1 MKNAFLL
8 YACFLISAMPA
19 CRQQP
24 APAETPSGEIS
35 LKEYFR
41 PAESGI
47 QTGGV
52 KMVEIESPK
61 GKFKVWTKRI
71 GNNPK
76 IKLLLLHGGPG
87 VNHDYFECME
97 SFLPQEGIEFIYY
110 DQLGSGYSDIP
121 QDTSLWELDRFVEEV
136 EQVRQALGLTP
147 DNFYL
152 LGHSWGGILAAQY
165 ALKYQQNL
173 KGLIISNMMMDCPA
187 YDRYAAEVLGPQMEP
202 DILKQIQ
209 EMEAKKDF
217 KNPAYMDLL
226 MNHFYTRHICRIP
239 LESWPEPVNRAFS
252 KLNEE
257 VYVTMQGPSEFGISG
272 RLENWNIMDQLPAIQ
287 VPTLVIA
294 ATHDTMDPAHMKK
307 VSETLPKGQFLLCA
321 NGSHMC
327 MWDDQQTY
335 MSGLIKFLKEGN

>member
-147 DNFYL
+147 EQRQ
-152 LGHSWGGILAAQY
+152 AMA
-165 ALKYQQNL
+165 
-173 KGLIISNMMMDCPA
+173 
-187 YDRYAAEVLGPQMEP
+187 RAAEAHARE
-202 DILKQIQ
+202 KF
-209 EMEAKKDF
+209 AK
-217 KNPAYMDLL
+217 
-226 MNHFYTRHICRIP
+226 
-239 LESWPEPVNRAFS
+239 
-252 KLNEE
+252 
-257 VYVTMQGPSEFGISG
+257 
-272 RLENWNIMDQLPAIQ
+272 
-287 VPTLVIA
+287 
-294 ATHDTMDPAHMKK
+294 DTMCAK
-307 VSETLPKGQFLLCA
+307 TLALYQAVMAGRMRA
-321 NGSHMC
+321 R
-327 MWDDQQTY
+327 
-335 MSGLIKFLKEGN
+335 